1 MTDLVSIIV
10 PAYDAAAY
18 LRDCIASILCQRYQN
33 FELLLVNDGS
43 TDDTLIVM
51 QEYAAKDTRIRIVDK
66 PNGGVSDARN
76 AGIINRPRRVPCLR

>member
-1 MTDLVSIIV
+1 MTALVSIIV
-10 PAYDAAAY
+10 PAYNAAAY

-51 QEYAAKDTRIRIVDK
+51 RNMRQRIR
-66 PNGGVSDARN
+66 VSVLWTSRTAAFPMR
-76 AGIINRPRRVPCLR
+76 AMRVL